1 MLSERMVTLSRNL
14 ALGVTGVTCVGFAG
28 LVVANAVPWPGL
40 HWLPAA
46 VGLGAAVFICL
57 AALAGGERVVDV
69 VWDEGSRQDW
79 ARALTAGYWLAIL
92 LYPLFALLLW
102 QRAVTYEQ
110 ALPAMGTL
118 TGGLPLLYFCYLDW
132 QGR

>member
-1 MLSERMVTLSRNL
+1 MLSERTVTLSRNL
-14 ALGVTGVTCVGFAG
+14 ALAVTGLTSVSVAG
-28 LVVANAVPWPGL
+28 LVMAEASLWPGL
-40 HWLPAA
+40 PWLPIA
-46 VGLGAAVFICL
+46 VGLGAAAFIFL
-57 AALAGGERVVDV
+57 AALLGGERVVDV

-79 ARALTAGYWLAIL
+79 ARALMAGYWLAIG

-102 QRAVTYEQ
+102 QQAVTYAQ
-110 ALPAMGTL
+110 ALPAMGAL